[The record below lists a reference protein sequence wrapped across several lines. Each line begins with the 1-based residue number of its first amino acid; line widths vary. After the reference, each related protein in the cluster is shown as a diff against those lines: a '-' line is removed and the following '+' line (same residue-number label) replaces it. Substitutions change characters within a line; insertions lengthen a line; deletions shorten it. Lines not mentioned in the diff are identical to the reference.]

1 MPDLSQSQLFSEQ
14 KPSTRGDNLLDD
26 LNPAQRQAVEHRGGP
41 LLIVAGAGS
50 GKTRVLTRRIA
61 HLLATGDATPGQIL
75 AITFTNKAAAE
86 MKERV
91 ADIVGPAGRTMW
103 VSTFHSACVRILR
116 AEAHRL
122 GVKSNFTIYDTQDSL
137 RLITLI
143 LRDFNIDAKNTRP
156 RMVLSRISSAKN
168 ELVDHETFLTNT
180 QLASD
185 KEAAIE
191 SVIAQIYREYQN
203 RLNLANAFD
212 FDDLIGSTVA
222 LLQLFPEVANM
233 YRRRFRQ
240 IMVDEYQDTNHAQYM
255 LIKELVGTVAV
266 SPDSPPP
273 GELCVVGDADQ
284 SIYAFRGATIR
295 NIEEFERDYPDAAT
309 IMLEQNYRSTQ
320 TILSAANA
328 VISKNTSRRAKNL
341 WTDSG
346 DGDLIKVYVGDDE
359 HDEASFIARE
369 IDRMSDEGVSRP
381 GDTAVFYRTNAQSRA
396 VEEVFIR
403 TGMPYKVVGGVR
415 FYERKEVRDILAY
428 LRTIAN
434 PADEVS
440 LRRILNTPKRGIG
453 DRAEAMIGAYAERE
467 RISFF
472 ESLQRA
478 AQVPGLA
485 TRSVTAITSFV
496 ELMQGLQTLF
506 ESGTEPAMVIQ
517 AAIEQSGYLSELRA
531 STDLQDEGRIENLAE
546 LESVAASYLVDNPE
560 GTLIDFLETVALVA
574 DADSIPEG
582 EDHGGVVTLMT
593 LHTAKGLEFPT
604 VFLTGMEEGIFPHSR
619 SLSEPR
625 ELEEERRLAYVGI
638 TRARQRLY
646 LSRSLTRSAWGSPSA
661 NPQSRFLEEIP
672 EQNLKWERE
681 APPMFAASSSFGSS
695 GFSGTDSTVRR
706 GSKAVSANVIS
717 LNAGDRVT
725 HEKFGMGTVVETGG
739 SGDRADATI
748 DFGATGT
755 KRLLLRYAPVE
766 KL

>member
-14 KPSTRGDNLLDD
+14 EPSTRGDNLLDD

-86 MKERV
+86 MKDRV

-185 KEAAIE
+185 KEAAVE

-485 TRSVTAITSFV
+485 TRSVAAITSFV
-496 ELMQGLQTLF
+496 ELMHGLQTLF
-506 ESGTEPAMVIQ
+506 ESGTEPAMVVQ

-619 SLSEPR
+619 SLSEAR

-638 TRARQRLY
+638 TRARKRLY
-646 LSRSLTRSAWGSPSA
+646 LSRSLTRSAWGSPAA

-695 GFSGTDSTVRR
+695 GFSGADSSLHR
-706 GSKAVSANVIS
+706 GSKRVSANVIS

-725 HEKFGMGTVVETGG
+725 HEKFGMGTVIETGG
-739 SGDRADATI
+739 SGDKADATI